1 MSENEIIISVVLTI
15 IYMWSL
21 NLANI
26 ILFYPCGYRLR
37 QSMQEDKNNNDLFF
51 GGTFYHLKYKKT
63 KKKLTSDGK
72 ANRKP
77 FFVVKMQVSY
87 FLQQI
92 LGFVSYFLE
101 QKTACIL
108 PFRTKIQHC
117 ILLFATFLWF
127 CILLFATFLYICKNN
142 Y

>member
-37 QSMQEDKNNNDLFF
+37 QSMQEDKNINDLFF

-101 QKTACIL
+101 QKYSIVSYFL
-108 PFRTKIQHC
+108 QH
-117 ILLFATFLWF
+117 FYGFVSYFLQHF
-127 CILLFATFLYICKNN
+127 CIFAKIIIKKECYV
-142 Y
+142 